1 MILNLLE
8 VSTTVLGSTADTLR
22 VKTSREVTHRVIK
35 VSA

>member
-8 VSTTVLGSTADTLR
+8 DTTTMLGSTAHTLR
-22 VKTSREVTHRVIK
+22 VTTSREVTHRVIK